1 MSTIVY
7 RISVLLGGILAD
19 VPVGTNLGLF
29 WLLWA
34 LLSGRFLLSRG
45 AVFPALADGGL
56 PADAV
61 RRSGAALAY
70 GRWAIQPLVRAWQQ
84 IVQQEGRWHAHRYE
98 GFRPVACDLVGFFR
112 PHLSGC
118 VGKHYQS
125 GADKALPAI
134 VLAVVAAVGSVGKV
148 RLPLLRLVLRA
159 DPDDG
164 SEAALQRRALMQA
177 GAALQPDEVLVV
189 DAGFGVADLLTG
201 SVPRFVARVARNFT
215 ARRNVLPAYKGRGRR
230 PTYGERVRPLPRK
243 HKGKTHCRHACG
255 CHRPV
260 GGGRADST
268 RPSLGQSG
276 PLHRQAGSCDVSV
289 CGDPRPALPRTA
301 GGGDEPA
308 GISLCAVVSVP
319 RPLADRAGTPGG
331 QADARRAPGVCVWW
345 REPPPPARVGAVG
358 GQCLGVCGRHDSG
371 DGHGLLGSALPSD
384 VWALASGAAA
394 RGFFRGPR
402 TGRRTAEKGVGDGAF
417 AQGRAGAS
425 ASAGRSNTPGQQP
438 STAESRLI

>member
-7 RISVLLGGILAD
+7 RISVLLGAILID

-84 IVQQEGRWHAHRYE
+84 VVQQEGQWHAHRYE

-118 VGKHYQS
+118 VGKHYRS
-125 GADKALPAI
+125 RADKALPAI
-134 VLAVVAAVGSVGKV
+134 VLAVVAAVGAVGKV

-159 DPDDG
+159 EPGDG
-164 SEAALQRRALMQA
+164 SEAALQRRVLRQA

-189 DAGFGVADLLTG
+189 DAGFSLADLLTG

-215 ARRNVLPAYKGRGRR
+215 ARG
-230 PTYGERVRPLPRK
+230 
-243 HKGKTHCRHACG
+243 
-255 CHRPV
+255 
-260 GGGRADST
+260 
-268 RPSLGQSG
+268 
-276 PLHRQAGSCDVSV
+276 
-289 CGDPRPALPRTA
+289 
-301 GGGDEPA
+301 
-308 GISLCAVVSVP
+308 
-319 RPLADRAGTPGG
+319 
-331 QADARRAPGVCVWW
+331 
-345 REPPPPARVGAVG
+345 
-358 GQCLGVCGRHDSG
+358 
-371 DGHGLLGSALPSD
+371 
-384 VWALASGAAA
+384 
-394 RGFFRGPR
+394 
-402 TGRRTAEKGVGDGAF
+402 
-417 AQGRAGAS
+417 
-425 ASAGRSNTPGQQP
+425 
-438 STAESRLI
+438 